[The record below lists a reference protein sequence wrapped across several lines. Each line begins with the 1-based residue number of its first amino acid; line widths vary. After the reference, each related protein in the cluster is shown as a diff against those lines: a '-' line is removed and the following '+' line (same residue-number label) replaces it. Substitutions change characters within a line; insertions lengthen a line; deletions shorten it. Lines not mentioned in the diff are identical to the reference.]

1 MANYMLVGAKSLG
14 CQIFEVKD
22 GVMTLNFDKEVIRKL
37 WDYYYVPYIKGY
49 FSFLP
54 DVSAATTSKPAIS
67 LPMSA
72 PLQVPPS
79 SRIRSQLTIQRDMRL
94 P

>member
-22 GVMTLNFDKEVIRKL
+22 GVMTLNFDKEAYASSGTVTMFLILKAIFLLPVVFRSDDIKTGNIL
-37 WDYYYVPYIKGY
+37 AYV
-49 FSFLP
+49 
-54 DVSAATTSKPAIS
+54 
-67 LPMSA
+67 A

-79 SRIRSQLTIQRDMRL
+79 SRISHN
-94 P
+94 